1 MTRRVLLKIASFL
14 VAGQVFAQMDEAN
27 LRPPQ
32 KDLPYLL
39 EASKLIP
46 TEAEPTTGSKSKRG
60 ETFSVPGTTSPA
72 RTPLP
77 EPIFL
82 FSPGQIQA
90 EQFALFHFEV
100 KNGRREV
107 TLSKRNEDSD
117 NPSELHLTVRKVNAD
132 VYRIEAAEM
141 LDPGEYALCPQGVN
155 TAFCFTVY

>member
-1 MTRRVLLKIASFL
+1 MTRRLLLRMASFL
-14 VAGQVFAQMDEAN
+14 VAGQMFGQTEEAN

-46 TEAEPTTGSKSKRG
+46 TEAQAATGSKSKAG
-60 ETFSVPGTTSPA
+60 ETFSVAGRTSPA

-107 TLSKRNEDSD
+107 TLSKHNEDDD
-117 NPSELHLTVRKVNAD
+117 NPSELRLTIRKVNPD

-141 LDPGEYALCPQGVN
+141 LDPGEYALSPQGVN

>member
-1 MTRRVLLKIASFL
+1 MTRRLLLKVASFL
-14 VAGQVFAQMDEAN
+14 VAGQVFAQTDEAH

-46 TEAEPTTGSKSKRG
+46 TEAQPATGSKSKGG
-60 ETFSVPGTTSPA
+60 ETFSVPGTTSYA

-77 EPIFL
+77 EPIL
-82 FSPGQIQA
+82 LSSPGQIQA
-90 EQFALFHFEV
+90 EPFALFHFEV

-107 TLSKRNEDSD
+107 TLSKHSEDSN
-117 NPSELHLTVRKVNAD
+117 NPSERRLTVRKVNPD

-141 LDPGEYALCPQGVN
+141 LDPGEYALSPQGVN
-155 TAFCFTVY
+155 KAFCFTVY